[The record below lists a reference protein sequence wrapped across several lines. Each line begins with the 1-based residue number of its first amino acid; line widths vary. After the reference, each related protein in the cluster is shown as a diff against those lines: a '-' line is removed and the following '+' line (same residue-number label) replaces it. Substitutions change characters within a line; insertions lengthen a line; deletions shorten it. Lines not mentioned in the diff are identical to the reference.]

1 MGFWTA
7 IVIISVLAIG
17 TEFVLRI
24 VKMATRHY
32 ENIERIKRGY
42 PTVDGKMPH
51 GSEHTMAGEYAPP
64 QGNGA
69 RFQ

>member
-1 MGFWTA
+1 MGFWT
-7 IVIISVLAIG
+7 VIFLISALAIG

-42 PTVDGKMPH
+42 PTLDGSVPL
-51 GSEHTMAGEYAPP
+51 GSEDAANGGHAPYVQGERL
-64 QGNGA
+64 Q
-69 RFQ
+69 

>member
-7 IVIISVLAIG
+7 IVIIAVLAIG

-24 VKMATRHY
+24 VKMGTRHY

-42 PTVDGKMPH
+42 PALDGSRPM
-51 GSEHTMAGEYAPP
+51 GGAHTWPEPEGEYTDISNR
-64 QGNGA
+64 QN
-69 RFQ
+69 